1 MLSDKMLFE
10 IDEMLC
16 YNESMKTKLYNTS
29 ENKKDRC
36 VVIVA
41 ITSNKENKER
51 KLDEITRLAESTDLE
66 VVSAFLQN
74 VKEFNRSTI
83 IGSGKVQEIK
93 AFIEENDI
101 DLAIVDYKLTGS
113 QARNLSNELGVRVLD
128 RIGLILDIFAK
139 RAQSAEAKLQVK
151 LAQSRYLLP
160 RLAEVKET
168 SNRYGGGSV
177 GMRGPGETKLELD
190 RRVLEKEIDRL
201 RKDILQ
207 VKEKRKVNRREREK
221 NGIKRVALV
230 GYTNAGKSSLLNVLA
245 KENIYAEDKYFATLD
260 TTSRKAYLK
269 EGKTVL
275 ITDTVGFISDLPHE
289 LVDAFSAT
297 LEESA
302 DADLILHVVDPNM
315 TDVKGENLYYQEN
328 IRVTNQV
335 LDEVGATK
343 NRILVYNK
351 VDLLSRPIEIEDNL
365 VLISAKTGKGIEK
378 LKDIIYHNLFE

>member
-1 MLSDKMLFE
+1 
-10 IDEMLC
+10 
-16 YNESMKTKLYNTS
+16 
-29 ENKKDRC
+29 
-36 VVIVA
+36 
-41 ITSNKENKER
+41 
-51 KLDEITRLAESTDLE
+51 
-66 VVSAFLQN
+66 
-74 VKEFNRSTI
+74 
-83 IGSGKVQEIK
+83 
-93 AFIEENDI
+93 
-101 DLAIVDYKLTGS
+101 
-113 QARNLSNELGVRVLD
+113 
-128 RIGLILDIFAK
+128 
-139 RAQSAEAKLQVK
+139 
-151 LAQSRYLLP
+151 
-160 RLAEVKET
+160 
-168 SNRYGGGSV
+168 
-177 GMRGPGETKLELD
+177 MRGPGETKLELD

-269 EGKTVL
+269 DGKTVL

-351 VDLLSRPIEIEDNL
+351 VDLLSRPIEIEENV

-378 LKDIIYHNLFE
+378 LKDIIYQNLFE